1 MILVTRLDKQLM
13 YLNPDHIICI
23 EETPDTVIT
32 MFNGNRYIVVDRARS
47 IISRVV
53 AFRARISR
61 RAAVPSVKKYLGRI
75 RSSQFNRHKN
85 QPADTPPDIQYNHN
99 HTPFHSQDY

>member
-32 MFNGNRYIVVDRARS
+32 LFNGNRYLVVDRASS
-47 IISRVV
+47 IINRIV
-53 AFRARISR
+53 AFRAKISR
-61 RAAVPSVKKYLGRI
+61 RAASRSAKKYLGRV
-75 RSSQFNRHKN
+75 RSGQFHWGNN
-85 QPADTPPDIQYNHN
+85 PQDNAFPDTQNKIN
-99 HTPFHSQDY
+99 HTPFHSRDY